1 VVDQVTTSIG
11 VALVLIGFAVAFI
24 AVIWL
29 ILSGA
34 KGGKDKGKG
43 RVRGGGVII
52 IGPIPIIFGTDK
64 ESVKIILLLSIAL
77 VVLLLVFMLFSS
89 GVTK

>member
-1 VVDQVTTSIG
+1 MADQITTSIG
-11 VALVLIGFAVAFI
+11 VALVIIGFAVAFI

-34 KGGKDKGKG
+34 KDGKEKS
-43 RVRGGGVII
+43 RVRGGGVVI
-52 IGPIPIIFGTDK
+52 IGPVPIIFGTDK

-77 VVLLLVFMLFSS
+77 VVLLLVFMLFSN
-89 GVTK
+89 GVIR